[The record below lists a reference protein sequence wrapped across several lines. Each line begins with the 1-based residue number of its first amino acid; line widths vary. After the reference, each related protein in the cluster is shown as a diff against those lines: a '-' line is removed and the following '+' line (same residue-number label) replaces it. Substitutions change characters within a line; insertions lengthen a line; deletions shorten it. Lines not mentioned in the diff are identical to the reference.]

1 MTKLNNNTYASSFS
15 AASSTPSD
23 FMRDTFNNFW
33 APAELYVLAQWYWN
47 QPLMPL
53 FLRVPILFSYL
64 VGFLP
69 KNIESVISFVR
80 LSLIQSLLKNS
91 TFL

>member
-1 MTKLNNNTYASSFS
+1 MKLNNNYYASSFS
-15 AASSTPSD
+15 EASSTPSVY
-23 FMRDTFNNFW
+23 MRDTFNFIW
-33 APAELYVLAQWYWN
+33 APAELYVVAQWYWN

-69 KNIESVISFVR
+69 KNIESAINFVK